1 MPWSE
6 GEYWTLGASGG
17 VAPADIPGKAILGS
31 KKVWRHPV
39 GSEGGGVSNTISPG
53 LALLLLSSG
62 HELGLHP
69 VLSLI
74 SSTPGTQVPPLSLMG
89 GTEAGAMYW
98 VCHRLGAR
106 VPPT

>member
-1 MPWSE
+1 M
-6 GEYWTLGASGG
+6 
-17 VAPADIPGKAILGS
+17 
-31 KKVWRHPV
+31 

-53 LALLLLSSG
+53 LALLLLSSE

-98 VCHRLGAR
+98 VCHSLAASPAHLEAPQWLVKCFGHALGMGTAPQPQATT
-106 VPPT
+106 PPSLP